1 MWLREVFSGQIKQS
15 RLTKLKV
22 VLSVRINSCDSC
34 PSTVQIGWPN
44 EQGRENIPSLSN
56 SIRVQGPREVM
67 SQLYRPPVLFA
78 LCSGSASARGAP
90 TSSLE
95 IKQNLKT
102 HTYYTFSQNPE
113 LWALSSAVQ
122 LRSWGQKMLLQH
134 RQQGLA
140 TGHSDTPYSQRER
153 EPVPPGIGS
162 SSWVRF
168 QCPKTLFTEQAQ
180 NMDHSRTI
188 HTPNLGGKQPSR
200 CVSKYTLLS
209 NLSREVSL
217 TTPRFAAADLQI
229 QNPTSNKSITQ

>member
-95 IKQNLKT
+95 VKQKEFRDSHILYFQPEPRATGAILCRAAEELGTKKRSCST
-102 HTYYTFSQNPE
+102 GSKASQ
-113 LWALSSAVQ
+113 L
-122 LRSWGQKMLLQH
+122 
-134 RQQGLA
+134 
-140 TGHSDTPYSQRER
+140 GHSDTPYSQRER
-153 EPVPPGIGS
+153 EPLPPGIGS

-168 QCPKTLFTEQAQ
+168 QCPKHSSRNKHRTWTTAEQFTLPTWAGSS
-180 NMDHSRTI
+180 HHVVSVST
-188 HTPNLGGKQPSR
+188 R
-200 CVSKYTLLS
+200 C
-209 NLSREVSL
+209 
-217 TTPRFAAADLQI
+217 F
-229 QNPTSNKSITQ
+229 PT